1 MDTLLQDG
9 EIDNDQLIWLQN
21 QIADLVGE
29 GNSLEFADY
38 ESLIQSFK
46 TYEES
51 IGEEDAVEE
60 IEEDGE
66 IADNVTQQMFD
77 YLDGNN
83 GDAKDGFIDA
93 EEMDNFLTES
103 VTMGG
108 MDEEVAA
115 IDNQLFG
122 Y

>member
-1 MDTLLQDG
+1 MF
-9 EIDNDQLIWLQN
+9 
-21 QIADLVGE
+21 GE
-29 GNSLEFADY
+29 GNSLEFTDY

-60 IEEDGE
+60 IEEDGMK
-66 IADNVTQQMFD
+66 ADNVTQQMFD
-77 YLDGNN
+77 YLDGNT
-83 GDAKDGFIDA
+83 GDAKDDFIDA
-93 EEMDNFLTES
+93 EEIDNFLTES

-108 MDEEVAA
+108 LDEEEAA
-115 IDNQLFG
+115 IDKQLFG

>member
-1 MDTLLQDG
+1 
-9 EIDNDQLIWLQN
+9 
-21 QIADLVGE
+21 
-29 GNSLEFADY
+29 LEFADY

-60 IEEDGE
+60 IEEDGMK
-66 IADNVTQQMFD
+66 ADNVTQQMFD
-77 YLDGNN
+77 YLDGNT
-83 GDAKDGFIDA
+83 GDAKDDFIDA
-93 EEMDNFLTES
+93 EEINNFFTES

-108 MDEEVAA
+108 LDEEEAA
-115 IDNQLFG
+115 IDKQLFG